1 MAKLNIDSFND
12 ILFSA
17 LKDKSVKGQIE
28 LIKSEL
34 NLVFDLF
41 THECGKLLDE
51 LVDYGYESETFTRI
65 ENIKA
70 NTEGLLLKLQELEAQ
85 LAEEEGSK

>member
-1 MAKLNIDSFND
+1 MAKLDINSFND

-17 LKDKSVKGQIE
+17 LKDKSVKGKIE

-34 NLVFDLF
+34 NMVADTLF
-41 THECGKLLDE
+41 GECGKLLDE

-65 ENIKA
+65 KNIKA
-70 NTEGLLLKLQELEAQ
+70 NTESLISKLQELEAQ